1 MSLALKQFRVYF
13 RVAVILAVAVAVGL
27 LLFNNYDHKVVF
39 WFFGLTDAEKPT
51 NVVMLIAYTASLTL
65 ASWWTLSLA
74 RGLWRDL
81 RAVER
86 ARDANQAAKILE
98 QRAAELE
105 ERERRIDD
113 KVHNAIMTEEEA
125 GEDSQTG
132 SQ

>member
-13 RVAVILAVAVAVGL
+13 RVAVILAVVLAVGL
-27 LLFNNYDHKVVF
+27 LLFKNSDNKVVF
-39 WFFGLTDAEKPT
+39 WFFGLTDSEKPT
-51 NVVMLIAYTASLTL
+51 NVVWLIAYTALLTL

-86 ARDANQAAKILE
+86 SRNANQAGKILE
-98 QRAAELE
+98 QRAAELD

-113 KVHNAIMTEEEA
+113 KVHDAIIADDGA
-125 GEDSQTG
+125 GEDLQTG

>member
-13 RVAVILAVAVAVGL
+13 RVAVIIAVALAVGL
-27 LLFNNYDHKVVF
+27 LLFQNRKNEVVF
-39 WFFGLTDAEKPT
+39 WFFGLTDSEKPT
-51 NVVMLIAYTASLTL
+51 NVVVLIACTASLTL

-86 ARDANQAAKILE
+86 ARDAGQAAKILE
-98 QRAAELE
+98 QRAEELDN
-105 ERERRIDD
+105 RERRIDD
-113 KVHNAIMTEEEA
+113 KVHDAIIADDGA